1 MGNWLSIAPTW
12 WELLRSILKQG
23 YVYIIWK
30 GDIIKCRVENK
41 GSKEYPRLE
50 LEWHHT
56 YPVRLIERDYKV
68 TWSKNKEDLEVNIDP
83 SIMYKCKLEGYK
95 VVGELKKQGKF

>member
-1 MGNWLSIAPTW
+1 MGNWLSIALTW

-23 YVYIIWK
+23 YVYIK
-30 GDIIKCRVENK
+30 YNDNIIKCRIENK
-41 GSKEYPRLE
+41 GSNEYPRLE

-68 TWSKNKEDLEVNIDP
+68 TWSKNKEDLE
-83 SIMYKCKLEGYK
+83 
-95 VVGELKKQGKF
+95 

>member
-30 GDIIKCRVENK
+30 GNIIKCRVENK
-41 GSKEYPRLE
+41 GSEEYPRLE

-68 TWSKNKEDLEVNIDP
+68 TWSKNKEDLIPPATIID
-83 SIMYKCKLEGYK
+83 KNLGW
-95 VVGELKKQGKF
+95 KKIKEMGGIPYGK